1 MLHNKINYKRNLSW
15 VLVQNRQITD
25 TATKSSHYTFMVHLE
40 RFQCKTAITIEIFW
54 KIWSSEVV
62 IWACFMPD
70 QSSSPQTDM
79 SLLRHIDYPDSLLF
93 LLNSAYLAEK
103 QADPNFIVDGFTRP
117 VIKSMTDRL
126 SNPWS
131 TTLEAST
138 LITSARYNV
147 LFLYTF

>member
-54 KIWSSEVV
+54 KIWFSEVV

-93 LLNSAYLAEK
+93 LFNSTYLAEK
-103 QADPNFIVDGFTRP
+103 QANANFIVDGFTRP
-117 VIKSMTDRL
+117 VIKSIIYHTWDKHTYYI
-126 SNPWS
+126 SK
-131 TTLEAST
+131 
-138 LITSARYNV
+138 V
-147 LFLYTF
+147 